1 MCLEYFEN
9 SHVIIMRWV
18 QEIWREEFWSSKQGE
33 ILTEQIEFNGII
45 TFILLLLHRFES
57 ILVVVLSTFF
67 VYIQFGYLRL
77 LHIFR
82 PLDW

>member
-1 MCLEYFEN
+1 MGAGDIKGGIQKFALSN
-9 SHVIIMRWV
+9 
-18 QEIWREEFWSSKQGE
+18 FWSSKQGE

>member
-1 MCLEYFEN
+1 MGAGDIKGGIQKFALSN
-9 SHVIIMRWV
+9 
-18 QEIWREEFWSSKQGE
+18 FWSSKQGE

-77 LHIFR
+77 LYIFR

>member
-1 MCLEYFEN
+1 MGAGDIKGGIQKFALSN
-9 SHVIIMRWV
+9 
-18 QEIWREEFWSSKQGE
+18 FWSSKQGE

-77 LHIFR
+77 LHVFR

>member
-1 MCLEYFEN
+1 MGAGDIKGGIQKFAL
-9 SHVIIMRWV
+9 SK
-18 QEIWREEFWSSKQGE
+18 FWSSKQGE